1 MHKAIILL
9 HLIAATIWTGGHIV
23 LSTTVLPRALRRRDP
38 AIVADFEGAFER
50 IGVPALLVQ
59 IVTGLYLATK
69 LVPPSQWFSF
79 TGVASTHIAIKIIL
93 VALTLVLA
101 AHARLRIIP
110 RLDASRLPTLAA
122 HIVAVTVI
130 AVLLAMV
137 GAGFRIGGIF

>member
-9 HLIAATIWTGGHIV
+9 HLVAATIWTGGHIV

-38 AIVADFEGAFER
+38 ALISAFEGPFEH
-50 IGVPALLVQ
+50 IGIPALLVQ
-59 IVTGLYLATK
+59 VATGLYLAAK
-69 LVPPSQWFSF
+69 LLPPSQWFSF
-79 TGVASTHIAIKIIL
+79 AGVASTHVAAKIIL

-110 RLDASRLPTLAA
+110 RLDASRLNLLAA

-130 AVLLAMV
+130 AVLLAMI
-137 GAGFRIGGIF
+137 GAGFRIGGVF